1 MGISRYSVFVLLAVF
16 FGVLLLVFGR
26 NTFREVSRWLL
37 WVVSAISVCVGA
49 AVFLAAEGK
58 PLAIL
63 GGVALWLFAAYT
75 IAVARSQRV
84 RS

>member
-1 MGISRYSVFVLLAVF
+1 MGISKYSVFVLLAVLF
-16 FGVLLLVFGR
+16 VVLLLVFGR
-26 NTFREVSRWLL
+26 NIFREVSRWLL

-63 GGVALWLFAAYT
+63 GGVILWTFAAYAIT
-75 IAVARSQRV
+75 VARSQRV
-84 RS
+84 RR